1 MISNRISNPSVTSI
15 PVLMFCELH
24 FLLILVLAQM
34 PEMLGSDWSSPISA
48 IVCAC
53 NWLCWRCREAHLLWW
68 SCVKTVFST
77 VAGSDPER
85 ANPFLS
91 VFHMFHAPNLLAT
104 LADCSDR
111 GHAAAS
117 HSLSCPSVQFL
128 QHSTCSL
135 VSSLLLDSTS
145 PALSA
150 ALFNRSSLDYPNYTH
165 HELQKPTTSTP
176 TITSHFPHQSSRPE
190 RPACARLLASLIAF
204 FSPEPPCPSQE

>member
-1 MISNRISNPSVTSI
+1 
-15 PVLMFCELH
+15 
-24 FLLILVLAQM
+24 
-34 PEMLGSDWSSPISA
+34 MLQ
-48 IVCAC
+48 
-53 NWLCWRCREAHLLWW
+53 W

-91 VFHMFHAPNLLAT
+91 VFCTFHAPNLLPT
-104 LADCSDR
+104 LADCSNG
-111 GHAAAS
+111 GHVAALC
-117 HSLSCPSVQFL
+117 SLSCPSAQFL

-165 HELQKPTTSTP
+165 HELKKQQHPHQPSHP
-176 TITSHFPHQSSRPE
+176 TSHVSHHDQKGLVAQVFW
-190 RPACARLLASLIAF
+190 LV
-204 FSPEPPCPSQE
+204 

>member
-1 MISNRISNPSVTSI
+1 
-15 PVLMFCELH
+15 
-24 FLLILVLAQM
+24 
-34 PEMLGSDWSSPISA
+34 MLQ
-48 IVCAC
+48 
-53 NWLCWRCREAHLLWW
+53 W
-68 SCVKTVFST
+68 SCVRTVFST
-77 VAGSDPER
+77 VAGSDPGR

-91 VFHMFHAPNLLAT
+91 VFCMFHVPNLLTT

-111 GHAAAS
+111 GHVAAS

-150 ALFNRSSLDYPNYTH
+150 ALQPTCVNRSSLDCPNCTH
-165 HELQKPTTSTP
+165 HELQKATTSTP

-190 RPACARLLASLIAF
+190 RPGCASLLACLIAF